1 MRGTADW
8 RTVTLSKS
16 FQPSPVV
23 DPVRLDNLRR
33 HTLFVCAASLLAT
46 IPVWIPTFPP
56 MTDLPQHASQIALLR
71 HMLSPEFRFE
81 SYFHI
86 NWFTPYLLG
95 YLLVYAIAPIVGIVA
110 ACKTVIAL
118 AIASLPLATMLLMSE
133 TGSDRRWA
141 LLAIPGMYGFSY
153 RLGFPELSGGGAAGA
168 GIRLADLAAR
178 AKAVGLD
185 GNCSRHHHQRPVLLP
200 RDDLRVLRVCC
211 RLHPLA
217 FRKQLADGCRS
228 RTSLASAIPMMVVWG
243 TRTLANPLAKRPTL
257 WDLNWFTTQDG
268 YYTAIA
274 SWTNLGGWGWG
285 RTAGIFPRLLGVRPG
300 VVATLVGLALF
311 LLPLAA
317 GARFRKRLLVWVPF
331 IICLATLL
339 FVPGILFGTDFTF
352 QRFTVFALPLYLI
365 TLQSPAREW
374 PRWTWPACALL
385 AGGWIA
391 VVSSNAVRYEAD
403 AAGFVEILSRM
414 EPGERALSFEFER
427 DSLATIA
434 PPFLH
439 FPAWY
444 SALKGGVV
452 DPNIAGTHVQ
462 LVLYRPEYQPAAR
475 LWGFEWFPGMS
486 ELAPFW
492 RSTVSLFRCALSALD
507 PGPRMFR
514 GATCDVRL
522 VHHVNHWW
530 LYERDPHCAPT
541 PPFRS

>member
-1 MRGTADW
+1 VADA
-8 RTVTLSKS
+8 
-16 FQPSPVV
+16 
-23 DPVRLDNLRR
+23 VRPERLRR
-33 HTLFVCAASLLAT
+33 HTLLVCAASLFAT

-71 HMLSPEFRFE
+71 HMLSPDFRFA

-95 YLLVYAIAPIVGIVA
+95 YLLVYAIAPVVGIVA

-133 TGSDRRWA
+133 TGADRRWA
-141 LLAIPGMYGFSY
+141 LLAIPAMYGFSY
-153 RLGFPELSGGGAAGA
+153 YWGFLNFLVAAPLGLIFVWLTLRYARSPSLATAVALGITINALFFCHAMICAFFGFVAGCILLLSAGNL
-168 GIRLADLAAR
+168 RT
-178 AKAVGLD
+178 AVG
-185 GNCSRHHHQRPVLLP
+185 
-200 RDDLRVLRVCC
+200 RVL
-211 RLHPLA
+211 PLA
-217 FRKQLADGCRS
+217 S
-228 RTSLASAIPMMVVWG
+228 VIPIMVVWG
-243 TRTLANPLAKRPTL
+243 TRTMANPLAKRPTL
-257 WDLNWFTTQDG
+257 WDLNWLTTQDG

-274 SWTNLGGWGWG
+274 SWTDLGGWGWG
-285 RTAGIFPRLLGVRPG
+285 RTAGMFPRLLGVRPG
-300 VVATLVGLALF
+300 VVATFVGLTLF

-317 GARFRKRLLVWVPF
+317 GARFSKRLIVWVPF
-331 IICLATLL
+331 ITCMVTLL

-365 TLQSPAREW
+365 TLQSPGGGW
-374 PRWTWPACALL
+374 PRWTWPACVVL

-391 VVSSNAVRYEAD
+391 VVSANAVRYEAD

-475 LWGFEWFPGMS
+475 LWGFEWFPGMYD
-486 ELAPFW
+486 W
-492 RSTVSLFRCALSALD
+492 RRFDGEQYRYFVARAAQN
-507 PGPRMFR
+507 PGPGMFR

-530 LYERDPHCAPT
+530 LYERDPHCVPT